1 MKFFKSTC
9 LETFYTFASINLIGE
24 MGTNGTDEL
33 LRQFKANDKNA
44 INLLY
49 ERYSKRLYSFALAY
63 LKTEADAMD
72 VVQEVF
78 INVWNKRNDLR
89 NDTNLEAYLFTV
101 TKNTVISI
109 FRKKITEKQYFE
121 HLKTVVVLH
130 HSSTEE
136 TLNYEALSTRLLE
149 LVTRLPEQR
158 RLIFKMSKEKGMS
171 NKAIAEELQISVKT
185 VEDHITK
192 ARRYLK
198 SQLTEYGLIAILFYE
213 MFIN

>member
-1 MKFFKSTC
+1 
-9 LETFYTFASINLIGE
+9 
-24 MGTNGTDEL
+24 MGTVGHDEL

-49 ERYSKRLYSFALAY
+49 EKYSKRLYNFAFAY
-63 LKTEADAMD
+63 LKTEADALD
-72 VVQEVF
+72 IVQEVF

-101 TKNTVISI
+101 TRNSIISI
-109 FRKKITEKQYFE
+109 FRKKITEKQYLE
-121 HLKTVVVLH
+121 HLKTVAVLH

-136 TLNYEALSTRLLE
+136 TLDYEALSERLKE
-149 LVTRLPEQR
+149 LVIQLPEQR

-192 ARRYLK
+192 ARHFLK
-198 SQLTEYGLIAILFYE
+198 KQMSEYGMIAILFYE
-213 MFIN
+213 MFIS

>member
-1 MKFFKSTC
+1 
-9 LETFYTFASINLIGE
+9 
-24 MGTNGTDEL
+24 MGTVRLDEL

-49 ERYSKRLYSFALAY
+49 ENYSKRLYNFAFAY
-63 LKTEADAMD
+63 LKTEADALD
-72 VVQEVF
+72 IVQEVF

-101 TKNTVISI
+101 TRNSIISI

-121 HLKTVVVLH
+121 HLKAVAVLH

-136 TLNYEALSTRLLE
+136 TLDYESLSERLKE
-149 LVTRLPEQR
+149 LVTQLPEQR

-192 ARRYLK
+192 ARHFLK
-198 SQLTEYGLIAILFYE
+198 KQLTEYGMIAILFYE
-213 MFIN
+213 MFVS